1 MANKDIDDSQI
12 QFTGKVAKFPKA
24 TKAVKAL
31 QFLEHVKVNPNKLW
45 YIIVEDQ
52 DNNLKM
58 VKYNRSKGV
67 NLLEYT
73 AQLKTHYLIK
83 YKSEPGMLEELDKIT
98 VEGEDEFSIIKNIP
112 HVLLENGQTLIS
124 KIASDLIKLLAD

>member
-1 MANKDIDDSQI
+1 MEENINLN
-12 QFTGKVAKFPKA
+12 GKIAKFPKN

-45 YIIVEDQ
+45 YILIEDQ
-52 DNNLKM
+52 GTELKT

-73 AQLKTHYLIK
+73 NALKIYYLNE
-83 YKSEPGMLEELDKIT
+83 YKDDEKMSESINNII
-98 VEGEDEFSIIKNIP
+98 VEGEKDFSLIKNIP
-112 HVLLENGQTLIS
+112 LITLENGQTLIS
-124 KIASDLIKLLAD
+124 KITTDLIKLLDK